1 MSAATFSWREQ
12 AFGQLRLLLYAVQFL
27 TRVPVPAWV
36 GHTPDMLQRSVRYYP
51 LVGGLVGLCGGIVY
65 LLASLALAPLVAA
78 GLAVLA
84 TVLLTGAFHED
95 GLADTWD
102 GVGGGLD
109 RARVLE
115 IMRDSRIGTYGG
127 AALIFTLL
135 LRVSALAM
143 LSPQAGL
150 LALVSAHAL
159 GRLMVVGVTRVS
171 RYVRAEGLAKPVA
184 EGVDAPGGIIAL
196 VSGILLAAL
205 CGLAGLAA
213 LVAAFLATAL
223 MLRLLHRKL
232 GGYTG
237 DGLGAVEQTS
247 EVAALVALA
256 ALLT

>member
-1 MSAATFSWREQ
+1 MSIATQAWRGQ
-12 AFGQLRLLLYAVQFL
+12 AFEQLRLLLYAVQFL

-36 GHTPDMLQRSVRYYP
+36 GHTPDMLERSVRYYP
-51 LVGGLVGLCGGIVY
+51 LVGGLVGLGGGIVY
-65 LLASLALAPLVAA
+65 LLASLVFAPLVAA
-78 GLAVLA
+78 VLSVLA

-109 RARVLE
+109 RERVLE

-127 AALIFTLL
+127 AALVFTLL

-143 LSPQAGL
+143 FSPLTGL
-150 LALVSAHAL
+150 LALISAHAL

-184 EGVDAPGGIIAL
+184 DGVDRQGAMVALVTGVLLAL
-196 VSGILLAAL
+196 VSGP
-205 CGLAGLAA
+205 AGLAA
-213 LVAAFLATAL
+213 LVAALIAAAL

-237 DGLGAVEQTS
+237 DGLGAIEQTS
-247 EVAALVALA
+247 EVAALLTLA
-256 ALLT
+256 ALLA